1 MSLTPELNVSRLVIQ
16 LETLEDRLQTGER
29 SIMLRTEAQQISRI
43 ANKARSLQQNWRQEI
58 VKRAQR
64 IAEQCGEIKN
74 GS

>member
-16 LETLEDRLQTGER
+16 LEALEDRLQTGER
-29 SIMLRTEAQQISRI
+29 SVKLKTEAQQVVRKVNN
-43 ANKARSLQQNWRQEI
+43 ALSLQQNWRQEI

-64 IAEQCGEIKN
+64 IAEQCEEIEN

>member
-1 MSLTPELNVSRLVIQ
+1 MKLK
-16 LETLEDRLQTGER
+16 
-29 SIMLRTEAQQISRI
+29 TEAQQISLI

-64 IAEQCGEIKN
+64 IAEQCGEIEN